1 MVYLVESR
9 GESTFVDSHEISVK
23 ILFINQQFQTS
34 VGCSIIRGYEFVR
47 CLQRFGHDVSV
58 LCSGIATEEALAL
71 KRGQVFSTTE
81 IDGIHCTSVAA
92 GWGSPIAI
100 TKIHPYRRMLGFL
113 NFARVA
119 AKIGKT
125 LPPPDV
131 VYASSPPLPVG
142 LAGRR
147 LARHFRVPFVFEVR
161 DPWPQALID
170 LGALR
175 NRVGIAWMRRMEQ
188 RIYASADHF
197 VALSPGIKQ
206 AILAPGDKTKFI
218 DERQVTVVPNA
229 SDLQLFDPRMD
240 RTLGRAKL
248 GLNDEFAVIYFGAM
262 GMANGL
268 DYLLDAAKILKQ
280 RGNRRVKFLMVGT
293 GGGRNHL
300 EERIRRE
307 ELDNVRLSNPVPRT
321 ELPELVSACDVCLT
335 IIRPST
341 SNPTWSP
348 NKLFDSLAAGRP
360 VVANVEGWIA
370 ELIERNECG
379 RVTNPHAPQSL
390 ANALEDLADD
400 PTLCQ
405 LLGRNARR
413 LAENNFSREKLAKQL
428 EGALQQS
435 CSRSEFVDVPI
446 RVENSNAERC
456 LAPSTPIPGDQT

>member
-1 MVYLVESR
+1 MGYLVESHV
-9 GESTFVDSHEISVK
+9 EWTFVDSREKPVK

-34 VGCSIIRGYEFVR
+34 AGCSISLGYEFVKY
-47 CLQRFGHDVSV
+47 LQRFGHDVSV

-71 KRGQVFSTTE
+71 EPGRAFGTTE
-81 IDGIHCTSVAA
+81 VDSIRCTRVAA

-100 TKIHPYRRMLGFL
+100 TNIHRYRRMLGFL

-175 NRVGIAWMRRMEQ
+175 NPVAIPWMRRMER
-188 RIYASADHF
+188 RIYTSADHF

-206 AILAPGDKTKFI
+206 AILARDGKTKFI
-218 DERQVTVVPNA
+218 DERQVTVIPNA
-229 SDLQLFDPRMD
+229 SDLQLFDPRLD
-240 RTLGRAKL
+240 RTVGRAKL
-248 GLNDEFAVIYFGAM
+248 GLNNEFAVIYFGAM

-280 RGNRRVKFLMVGT
+280 RGNGRVKFLMVGT

-300 EERIRRE
+300 EDRIRRE
-307 ELDNVRLSNPVPRT
+307 ELGNVRLLEPVPRT

-370 ELIERNECG
+370 ELIEGHDCG
-379 RVTNPHAPQSL
+379 RVTNPYQPQSL
-390 ANALEDLADD
+390 SNVLEELAADAE
-400 PTLCQ
+400 LCRR
-405 LLGRNARR
+405 LGSNARQ
-413 LAENNFSREKLAKQL
+413 LAENDFSREKLARQL
-428 EGALQQS
+428 EGALQQA
-435 CSRSEFVDVPI
+435 CSRFGHADAPI
-446 RVENSNAERC
+446 QDANSNKDTR
-456 LAPSTPIPGDQT
+456 LAPSTPISGDRT

>member
-1 MVYLVESR
+1 M
-9 GESTFVDSHEISVK
+9 
-23 ILFINQQFQTS
+23 
-34 VGCSIIRGYEFVR
+34 
-47 CLQRFGHDVSV
+47 
-58 LCSGIATEEALAL
+58 
-71 KRGQVFSTTE
+71 
-81 IDGIHCTSVAA
+81 
-92 GWGSPIAI
+92 AI
-100 TKIHPYRRMLGFL
+100 TNIHPYRRMLGFL

-125 LPPPDV
+125 QPRPDV

-175 NRVGIAWMRRMEQ
+175 NPAAIAWLRKMER
-188 RIYASADHF
+188 RIYKRADHF

-206 AILAPGDKTKFI
+206 AILSGKMQDI

-229 SDLQLFDPRMD
+229 SDLQLFGPHWD
-240 RTLGRAKL
+240 RSAGRAKL
-248 GLNDEFAVIYFGAM
+248 GINDEFAVIYFGAM

-280 RGNRRVKFLMVGT
+280 RGNQRVKFLMVGT
-293 GGGRNHL
+293 GGSRNHL

-307 ELDNVRLSNPVPRT
+307 ELGAVRLMEPVPRT
-321 ELPELVSACDVCLT
+321 ELPELVAACDVCLT

-370 ELIERNECG
+370 ELIRHNDCG
-379 RVTNPHAPQSL
+379 RVTDPKAPASL
-390 ANALEDLADD
+390 ADVLEELANDANLCR
-400 PTLCQ
+400 TL
-405 LLGRNARR
+405 GKNARQ
-413 LAENNFSREKLAKQL
+413 LAENDYSRDKLAKRL
-428 EGALQQS
+428 EGALLRA
-435 CSRSEFVDVPI
+435 CRGRSDSAAANPRTFDVDAT
-446 RVENSNAERC
+446 S
-456 LAPSTPIPGDQT
+456 LLTPSTTNRQNEP